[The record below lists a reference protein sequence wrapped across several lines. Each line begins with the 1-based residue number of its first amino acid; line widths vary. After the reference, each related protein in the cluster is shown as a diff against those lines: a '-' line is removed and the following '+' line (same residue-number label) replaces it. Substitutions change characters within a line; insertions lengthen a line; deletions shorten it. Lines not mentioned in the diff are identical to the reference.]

1 MVAESNK
8 KIVYVKVKVVVNVDS
23 DVEEIVSN
31 MDYNFDHDE
40 ILDTEI
46 LGYEEA

>member
-1 MVAESNK
+1 MVVESNK

>member
-8 KIVYVKVKVVVNVDS
+8 KIVYVKVKVVVNGDS